1 MGFAPPRGGNAVERG
16 APTRRGRAHDA
27 APAQANRED
36 LRNQTHAAPPAPTPK
51 AEDDDE
57 DAGPRLIIA
66 SHEFSAA
73 QANYVAL
80 RHPENPRAP
89 IFYKDATPRAALCQ
103 VRRPRRGREPR
114 RGRARQNRVVFS
126 GRGES
131 SSRSSRRGPGGRRS
145 LSKC

>member
-1 MGFAPPRGGNAVERG
+1 M
-16 APTRRGRAHDA
+16 
-27 APAQANRED
+27 
-36 LRNQTHAAPPAPTPK
+36 RNQTHAAPPAPTPK

-89 IFYKDATPRAALCQ
+89 IFYKDATPRAEHYVRCGVRVEGVNHGVAVPVKIELCF
-103 VRRPRRGREPR
+103 PDG
-114 RGRARQNRVVFS
+114 RVVQSKFETRP
-126 GRGES
+126 GR
-131 SSRSSRRGPGGRRS
+131 
-145 LSKC
+145 